1 MKVKT
6 PYNRIACSLNNS
18 AAIDKNGE
26 VYVWGLSKTGI
37 LGDNK
42 HSNGVKRFFFFSLI
56 FF

>member
-6 PYNRIACSLNNS
+6 VYNKIACSLNNS

-37 LGDNK
+37 LGSDAF
-42 HSNGVKRFFFFSLI
+42 SNQVS
-56 FF
+56 